1 MKAKQRNS
9 KILLSGTLI
18 SRVCYFMSVPYL
30 AIYLS
35 QKAGFTPAEV
45 GLIVGVNPLLSVLCS
60 FFSGKIVDRI
70 ALKKLLMAV
79 PIVWGVIFLGISLA
93 ENFSQFLL
101 LNAANGI
108 CYVLYEPACKKALSL
123 SGGKKR
129 LLLFNLRYGAINL
142 GAVCGPLLNSFF
154 HLEQIVQPYLF
165 LSLAYIVVGIE
176 NLFLVE
182 DSLQIPAEK
191 KFTKENPRPNFKL
204 KKSFIWLL
212 LGVACSYFGYSQ
224 LNSTIA
230 QFLTWRSPEGG
241 ELYSL
246 LLSLSAILIIL
257 LQFPI
262 LKISSQRSSSSVLL
276 LSNLLFAGSLLT
288 VLQFPNLF
296 WLLLFIA
303 GYSLAEL
310 LLGARFDYAVDQL
323 AQEHEKGVY
332 FSISEVVKI
341 GSTLGPIV
349 SGNLISLWGW
359 HNSLLIFLLLAGLTV
374 CGSFFLGR
382 VE

>member
-1 MKAKQRNS
+1 M
-9 KILLSGTLI
+9 
-18 SRVCYFMSVPYL
+18 
-30 AIYLS
+30 
-35 QKAGFTPAEV
+35 
-45 GLIVGVNPLLSVLCS
+45 
-60 FFSGKIVDRI
+60 
-70 ALKKLLMAV
+70 
-79 PIVWGVIFLGISLA
+79 
-93 ENFSQFLL
+93 
-101 LNAANGI
+101 
-108 CYVLYEPACKKALSL
+108 
-123 SGGKKR
+123 
-129 LLLFNLRYGAINL
+129 
-142 GAVCGPLLNSFF
+142 
-154 HLEQIVQPYLF
+154 
-165 LSLAYIVVGIE
+165 VGIE
-176 NLFLVE
+176 NLFLAE

-191 KFTKENPRPNFKL
+191 NFTKENPRSNFKL
-204 KKSFIWLL
+204 KKTFIWLL

-230 QFLTWRSPEGG
+230 QFLAWRSPEGG

-262 LKISSQRSSSSVLL
+262 LKISSQRSSASVLI

-288 VLQFPNLF
+288 VLQFPKLF
-296 WLLLFIA
+296 WLLLFIV

-310 LLGARFDYAVDQL
+310 FLGARFDYAVDQL

-349 SGNLISLWGW
+349 GGNLISLWGW
-359 HNSLLIFLLLAGLTV
+359 HNSLPIFLLLAGLTV

-382 VE
+382 VERK